1 MAATTKK
8 DDDMTALHLELK
20 QFIIE
25 AMNLED
31 ISADDIDV
39 DAPLF
44 GDEGLGLDSIDALEL
59 VLGLKKKYGIVIE
72 AGDEKTRPM
81 LRSIATLAEL
91 VTQQRTQ

>member
-1 MAATTKK
+1 
-8 DDDMTALHLELK
+8 MTDLHLELK

-31 ISADDIDV
+31 LTPEDIDT

-59 VLGLKKKYGIVIE
+59 VLGLKKRYGIVIE
-72 AGDEKTRPM
+72 ASDEKSRPM

-91 VTQQRTQ
+91 VSQQRTQ